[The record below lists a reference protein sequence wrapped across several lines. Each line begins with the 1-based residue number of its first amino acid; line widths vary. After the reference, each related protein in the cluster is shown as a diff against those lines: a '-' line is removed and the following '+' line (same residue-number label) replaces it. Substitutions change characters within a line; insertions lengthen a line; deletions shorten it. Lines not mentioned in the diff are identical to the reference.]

1 MGLKNSICM
10 LIDDDNDDH
19 EFFTEAV
26 DSLNCEVELLHALSG
41 KEALSILEKMDKRV
55 PDFIFLD
62 LNMPA
67 MNGLQCLK
75 KMKEDE
81 RLKNIPVIMYSTSSA
96 ESDINASMSGGAT
109 AYVVKPSS
117 ISTLVNGLKQFF
129 K

>member
-1 MGLKNSICM
+1 MGLKDSICL

-26 DSLNCEVELLHALSG
+26 ESLNCKVELLHAMSG
-41 KEALSILEKMDKRV
+41 KEALSMLEKMEKRV

-75 KMKEDE
+75 KMKADE
-81 RLKNIPVIMYSTSSA
+81 RLKNIPVIMYSTSSS
-96 ESDINASMSGGAT
+96 ESDISTAIAGGAT
-109 AYVVKPSS
+109 AYVIKPSS
-117 ISTLVNGLKQFF
+117 ISTLVSGLQQFF
-129 K
+129 Q